1 MAKSTLSG
9 RLKKLVKQLKDVELP
24 EQVPPEHVP
33 MRVVV
38 EAVLLDAGTARDV
51 EGTVELFEREFVDY
65 NELRVI
71 EPRILADMLTE
82 DHPSLIDQIEPML
95 LVLNQVISDRHQMN
109 LDHLVGLSKDNAQ
122 KGLEVYDTL
131 SETSRAYI
139 MLFGLGHNVVAI
151 TAPAARSLVEL
162 GLFDRGTSA
171 HDMQKKID
179 RVLPRG
185 DVYRL
190 CLGLT
195 RFGDKLTPS
204 GSKKKTDA
212 SADKDTSGD
221 SGAVK
226 AKKTSAGKATRK
238 TSTSK
243 KTSSAGASGSR
254 GKTSSKKT
262 TDSKKTTARKATKKK
277 TTKKSAK
284 KKTAKNKSSR
294 KRSSG
299 KSKDKGKS

>member
-24 EQVPPEHVP
+24 EQTTPEHVP

-162 GLFDRGTSA
+162 GLFDPETPA

-190 CLGLT
+190 SLGLT
-195 RFGDKLTPS
+195 RFGDKLTPT
-204 GSKKKTDA
+204 GSKKKTGGPSKETTS
-212 SADKDTSGD
+212 SADKTT
-221 SGAVK
+221 
-226 AKKTSAGKATRK
+226 KKK
-238 TSTSK
+238 STSK
-243 KTSSAGASGSR
+243 KTSS
-254 GKTSSKKT
+254 GKTSSRKT
-262 TDSKKTTARKATKKK
+262 TDSKTSTG
-277 TTKKSAK
+277 K
-284 KKTAKNKSSR
+284 KKTAKKATKNKTTKKATRKQTTKKKTSR

-299 KSKDKGKS
+299 KSKGKGKS